1 MKHGTRWI
9 ALSMLVMAYGRSASP
24 QVRTS
29 VRALTITALRPS
41 MAVTAAAPSTRA
53 CADPGSQTCGLGV
66 CAVTVARCQNN
77 RAVTCAPDV
86 NRRVPETCDG
96 LDNDCDGVVDNA
108 PSSRVVRSACPAAAA
123 CEAVRAVA
131 LTPGVTDWRLAPAS
145 GRTCAPPFAAG
156 ASTHELHVVTVATRT
171 AVALSTA
178 QGGLALF
185 AADRSAPALVTV
197 DGLCAPGTRTGAAIL
212 EAGTYVLRATGDGA
226 GARSVHVEAVA
237 VPARAAAPV
246 NASSSRVTLST
257 ATLDEA
263 PFDCRASE
271 GVDVRVL
278 VCPRGASAVLS
289 SPRGFLA
296 SVEGAAGGRTCYPVS
311 SQRAQAVP
319 LPAGALA
326 VVRAWP
332 SGAERGPAFVDFR

>member
-9 ALSMLVMAYGRSASP
+9 ALSMLVIAYGRSASP
-24 QVRTS
+24 QVRTR
-29 VRALTITALRPS
+29 VRAPTITALRPS
-41 MAVTAAAPSTRA
+41 MSAIAVVAPSPLA
-53 CADPGSQTCGLGV
+53 CSDPGVQTCGLGV
-66 CAVTVARCQNN
+66 CAVTVARCQNS
-77 RAVTCAPDV
+77 RAVACAPDM

-108 PSSRVVRSACPAAAA
+108 PASRVARSACPSAVA

-131 LTPGVTDWRLAPAS
+131 LTAGVTDWRLAPAS

-156 ASTHELHVVTVATRT
+156 ASSHELHVVTVAART

-178 QGGLALF
+178 QGGLSLF
-185 AADRSAPALVTV
+185 APNGAPALVTV

-212 EAGTYVLRATGDGA
+212 EPGTYVLRATGDGA
-226 GARSVHVEAVA
+226 GARSVHVEAVV

-246 NASSSRVTLST
+246 TAASARVTMST
-257 ATLDEA
+257 ATAEEA

-311 SQRAQAVP
+311 SQRAHTAP
-319 LPAGALA
+319 LPAGSLA

-332 SGAERGPAFVDFR
+332 SGAERGPAFVDFL